1 MAAAHASFLR
11 ACQLD
16 VAVRKPGNVS
26 VASPGHGM
34 LAAQFIASALAA
46 VGPLLAP
53 GVRVGARIDTAG
65 AASWAAAGCTT
76 PLGILLL
83 CAPLAAAAERCPPP
97 CSAAALHGALQSV
110 LGDLDIDDAH
120 AAFRAIHRANP
131 GGLGQADAQDVR
143 SAPSV
148 NLRQAMALAAGRD
161 SIALQYSNGYAELFG
176 LALPGL
182 PPGLLA
188 LPAARGAPAAT
199 AAAAPAATAA
209 AVQRVYLALLAQLP
223 DSHIVRKHG
232 PALAHTVMKQA
243 QAWWARARAGE
254 PLHADA
260 GFAAWDS
267 ALKQQRINPGTS
279 ADLTVAA
286 LFAAGLLAG
295 PASPPAAKPTPSAT
309 TRATTRATPR
319 ATPPP
324 RRQR

>member
-26 VASPGHGM
+26 AASPGHGM
-34 LAAQFIASALAA
+34 LAAQFIASARAA

-53 GVRVGARIDTAG
+53 GVRVGARIDAAG
-65 AASWAAAGCTT
+65 AASWAAAGCNTN
-76 PLGILLL
+76 LGILLL

-97 CSAAALHGALQSV
+97 CSAAALQAALQTV

-143 SAPSV
+143 RAPSV
-148 NLRQAMALAAGRD
+148 NLRQAMVLAAGRD

-188 LPAARGAPAAT
+188 LPAARRAR
-199 AAAAPAATAA
+199 AAAPAATAA

-232 PALAHTVMKQA
+232 PALAQTVMKQA

-260 GFAAWDS
+260 GFAAWDA

-295 PASPPAAKPTPSAT
+295 PTRLPAAKPTPASAT
-309 TRATTRATPR
+309 TRATPRTTPR

>member
-1 MAAAHASFLR
+1 MSGGRRVSASTAALHASFLR

-26 VASPGHGM
+26 AASPGHGM
-34 LAAQFIASALAA
+34 VAAQFIASALAA
-46 VGPLLAP
+46 AGPLLAP
-53 GVRVGARIDTAG
+53 GGRVGTRIDAAG
-65 AASWAAAGCTT
+65 AASWAAAGCNTN
-76 PLGILLL
+76 LGILLL
-83 CAPLAAAAERCPPP
+83 CAPLAAAAERCPAP
-97 CSAAALHGALQSV
+97 CSAAALRAALQAV
-110 LGDLDIDDAH
+110 LAGLDIDDAQ
-120 AAFRAIHRANP
+120 AAFRAIRRANP

-143 SAPSV
+143 AAPSV

-161 SIALQYSNGYAELFG
+161 SIALQYANGYAELFG

-188 LPAARGAPAAT
+188 LPDTGSV
-199 AAAAPAATAA
+199 PAATAA
-209 AVQRVYLALLAQLP
+209 AVQRVYLGLLARLP

-232 PALAHTVMKQA
+232 VALAQTVMKQA
-243 QAWWARARAGE
+243 QAWWLRALAGE

-286 LFAAGLLAG
+286 LFAGALLAG
-295 PASPPAAKPTPSAT
+295 PAGPPAAKL
-309 TRATTRATPR
+309 
-319 ATPPP
+319 ATPPVTP
-324 RRQR
+324 PVTPPPHRQR